1 MSEQNTIAEEQQK
14 AYEALAHDFIDF
26 IKKKVRAGENSYKLV
41 NIYKQYDIDADSF
54 DTVQLDDA
62 KAEKL
67 ALICMD
73 LANAIL
79 WLHCHR
85 DEFKDTEFI
94 EVVNG
99 NYPKYQVKIQQ
110 AMNDEGG
117 ALYLSCWYPLIKSL
131 SVDCIPERI
140 TKDRVMQQAIY
151 VNTYMLVYQA
161 AKSLKDGGAVKE
173 LGRASR
179 YGCR

>member
-79 WLHCHR
+79 WLHFR
-85 DEFKDTEFI
+85 
-94 EVVNG
+94 
-99 NYPKYQVKIQQ
+99 PRR
-110 AMNDEGG
+110 
-117 ALYLSCWYPLIKSL
+117 LS
-131 SVDCIPERI
+131 
-140 TKDRVMQQAIY
+140 
-151 VNTYMLVYQA
+151 
-161 AKSLKDGGAVKE
+161 
-173 LGRASR
+173 
-179 YGCR
+179 

>member
-14 AYEALAHDFIDF
+14 AYEALAHDFTDF
-26 IKKKVRAGENSYKLV
+26 IKAKVRAGENSYKLV

-54 DTVQLDDA
+54 DTVKLDDA

-99 NYPKYQVKIQQ
+99 NYRSI
-110 AMNDEGG
+110 
-117 ALYLSCWYPLIKSL
+117 
-131 SVDCIPERI
+131 R
-140 TKDRVMQQAIY
+140 
-151 VNTYMLVYQA
+151 
-161 AKSLKDGGAVKE
+161 
-173 LGRASR
+173 SR
-179 YGCR
+179 FSRR